1 MVSELALLRFGGF
14 RFTGFVLQDVF
25 ASILVG
31 VNSDDAVNDLGHCS
45 CVVSLRFVKQVL
57 LPAKILDRCYIIE
70 ARTTMET
77 HDTNRLVA
85 VTFEPEESPSPP
97 QTPRRLRPAPQQPA
111 AVIAHQ
117 IAVEDDERRFA
128 QSTTWRSCCVTVDR
142 RAVSYFGQLG
152 FALLVIVFCIVQLS
166 RDSDCATWAKYSP
179 VLMLVIGAM
188 LPSPKLHD

>member
-1 MVSELALLRFGGF
+1 MDPHSENR
-14 RFTGFVLQDVF
+14 
-25 ASILVG
+25 LVG
-31 VNSDDAVNDLGHCS
+31 V
-45 CVVSLRFVKQVL
+45 K
-57 LPAKILDRCYIIE
+57 
-70 ARTTMET
+70 
-77 HDTNRLVA
+77 
-85 VTFEPEESPSPP
+85 FEPEESPSPL
-97 QTPRRLRPAPQQPA
+97 QTPRRPRPAPVQPS

-117 IAVEDDERRFA
+117 IEVEDDERRFA
-128 QSTTWRSCCVTVDR
+128 HETTCVTVDR

>member
-1 MVSELALLRFGGF
+1 M
-14 RFTGFVLQDVF
+14 D
-25 ASILVG
+25 
-31 VNSDDAVNDLGHCS
+31 
-45 CVVSLRFVKQVL
+45 
-57 LPAKILDRCYIIE
+57 
-70 ARTTMET
+70 T

-97 QTPRRLRPAPQQPA
+97 QTPRRLRPAPQQRESSA
-111 AVIAHQ
+111 MTAHKIEVDNQ
-117 IAVEDDERRFA
+117 ERKFA
-128 QSTTWRSCCVTVDR
+128 HETTWRSCCVTVDK